1 MLGQEALSRMGGWK
15 RAVASGD
22 QRCRNEGRS
31 YEAKSYPLLALV
43 SPHLPCF
50 FFVIPASLFFPVLL
64 LEPFC
69 LLEGSRKPSYRPPPP
84 CHYRSQHFLK
94 LLLLCPGLCW
104 WGMKS
109 RGGRDGHKKHCALAA
124 PGKREAEIQGNT
136 WWVCEVA
143 AGCWWASQ
151 GSFMPCGC
159 LRRYGLTWMDTDFL
173 HFCCSER

>member
-22 QRCRNEGRS
+22 QRCRNEGRG

-69 LLEGSRKPSYRPPPP
+69 LLEGSRKP
-84 CHYRSQHFLK
+84 
-94 LLLLCPGLCW
+94 
-104 WGMKS
+104 
-109 RGGRDGHKKHCALAA
+109 
-124 PGKREAEIQGNT
+124 
-136 WWVCEVA
+136 
-143 AGCWWASQ
+143 
-151 GSFMPCGC
+151 
-159 LRRYGLTWMDTDFL
+159 LTDHHPHVTTIV
-173 HFCCSER
+173 SIS